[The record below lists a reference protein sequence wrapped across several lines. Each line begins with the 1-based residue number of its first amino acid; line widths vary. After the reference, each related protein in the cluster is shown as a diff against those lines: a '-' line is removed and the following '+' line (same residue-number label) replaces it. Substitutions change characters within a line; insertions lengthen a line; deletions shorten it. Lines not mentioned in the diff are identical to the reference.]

1 MTGGRAGCRRQPLTL
16 SLPPAETVALEV
28 RLLEASH
35 AFEVSDKGSLIVSG
49 ERAPGAVA
57 SPGQLGDPR
66 RAAPGSALPALRP
79 SCRAPPPP
87 STGKVYQW
95 EDPDPKLFSSQG
107 GPAPQAPGDPEA
119 ASRLVMADVYKELR
133 LCGYE
138 YGPQF
143 QGIHEASF
151 EGEVHRSPLCARGR
165 VLGRDGAQP
174 GALAQWREG
183 RCRCGRPGVA

>member
-35 AFEVSDKGSLIVSG
+35 AFEVSDKGSLIVS
-49 ERAPGAVA
+49 
-57 SPGQLGDPR
+57 
-66 RAAPGSALPALRP
+66 
-79 SCRAPPPP
+79 
-87 STGKVYQW
+87 GKVYQW

-151 EGEVHRSPLCARGR
+151 EGGVHRSPLCARGR

-174 GALAQWREG
+174 GALARWREG